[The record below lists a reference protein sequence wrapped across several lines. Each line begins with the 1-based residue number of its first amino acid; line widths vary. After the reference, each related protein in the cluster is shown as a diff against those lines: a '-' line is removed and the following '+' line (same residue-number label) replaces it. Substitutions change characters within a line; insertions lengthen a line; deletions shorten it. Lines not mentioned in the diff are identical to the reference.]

1 MEWVLWVAGGFAG
14 LFVLDRLLLWIES
27 RGWIYYRR
35 TKAGR
40 GAATYHLLEWSSALD
55 PSMRQAQVEMVRE
68 ERREDESGS
77 PPGPDPEGGDGHDL
91 ETFSKDNGEA
101 EDVL

>member
-1 MEWVLWVAGGFAG
+1 MHVVLWVFGALVG

-40 GAATYHLLEWSSALD
+40 GAATYHLLEWSSTLD
-55 PSMRQAQVEMVRE
+55 PSMRQAQVEMVKE
-68 ERREDESGS
+68 ERREDESGA
-77 PPGPDPEGGDGHDL
+77 PPGSDSNDGDP
-91 ETFSKDNGEA
+91 KDSGAMSESDREA
-101 EDVL
+101 

>member
-1 MEWVLWVAGGFAG
+1 MEWVFWVAGAAVG
-14 LFVLDRLLLWIES
+14 LLVLDRVLLWIES

-55 PSMRQAQVEMVRE
+55 PSMRQAQVEMVKE
-68 ERREDESGS
+68 ERREDESGA
-77 PPGPDPEGGDGHDL
+77 PPVSDQAEG
-91 ETFSKDNGEA
+91 EEQ
-101 EDVL
+101 ER